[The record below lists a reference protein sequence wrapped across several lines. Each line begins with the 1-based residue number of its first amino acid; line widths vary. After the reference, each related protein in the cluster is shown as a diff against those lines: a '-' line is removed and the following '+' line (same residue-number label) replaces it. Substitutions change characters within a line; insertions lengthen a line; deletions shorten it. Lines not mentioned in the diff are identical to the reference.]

1 MFSENDNQVTA
12 RVGFTIEET
21 QLQGIQ
27 AQLDKINTA
36 SSSLASSFSNVEKAL
51 QQLNNLTTNSNS
63 SISSNVQK
71 TNNEIREEAKRTT
84 MELKAQLDQRTR
96 DDRQAKA
103 LELNEIRSLANSIRA
118 EESKEVATHKANEQ
132 IRVAETRSALRN
144 MEREERNTINQR
156 NSLQRQSVKEA
167 TQQFNLMASQY
178 RSAINSMKNDYESF
192 SNITTM
198 GTSNSSQAGVFGKQ
212 LSYAVLQVTGV
223 RTLLNQFATVSKDI
237 VEINKNTINVQRIMG
252 ETTSETS
259 EKLTESAFKI
269 ASATST
275 IVTDIQEIQSSWVRI
290 NDAYAN
296 DLNLLEQITDKTAKF
311 INVGE
316 ITDAEEAVS
325 LLNSSILQFRMYT
338 SNSDGSLNID
348 MDEVEAT
355 LNKWA
360 YMADKT
366 AMGTADEFGES
377 LSKIGGQME
386 LLGGDIDDA
395 IVMTSILGDR
405 LAKTGDEAGNSLKT
419 ITAYL
424 TRDKTLGLFA
434 DLGLET
440 DEFNNSLMQTNTKFE
455 EFSIIMENLSG
466 AYNQAIAEGN
476 DVVAKAIQNA
486 IGATRQGDASVALLK
501 NWAEDSAKYYAM
513 IEEAE
518 QSSYLDDQNEKL
530 MQSFSAQW
538 NSLSTAITNF
548 ANAIATSGLLNDI
561 QSIMNVLTSFFDN
574 LSNINEGVLSF
585 VSKITELSV
594 AFVGLKKV
602 LQMVGVWDNFKANFQ
617 YGTIAVREQAEEL
630 MKHKLAV
637 LEDQQAEIALGK
649 TKSQYLTDSNYR
661 QTINEQQQLITNQTL
676 ALQELNAKYKEGSIT
691 AQQYMEAVNKL
702 VVAERQE
709 TVATESD
716 TQANITHIQTVREEV
731 NVTLQE
737 INAQTSKTSLFL
749 TKLTTGLKAVG
760 SSLVSSLTSPL
771 TIITLLG
778 TAISFVVGKINNV
791 KEEAKNRLDNLN
803 SELQTTKSELDSL
816 KSELDEVNGEIRDL
830 KSQGTLTF
838 VEQEELE
845 KLKESREELSAS
857 YELKKKL
864 AIESEKEKA
873 QILSK
878 EIKKSNISKVSEILS
893 DREAYQNGE
902 EMNLADLRREKGLDA
917 YNFITGNGDAT
928 FLLQEVEEL
937 QGLLDEL
944 NSFEYYDIVDNENL
958 FQAKTTLEDL
968 LIDINNL
975 VLTDEERFDNLIS
988 SEDFEESKKQILELA
1003 STGKLTV
1010 DDLSGFEEINQYIAD
1025 TGVSAEQLVR
1035 EFNAL
1040 VGVEE
1045 ILDPTDVTEFTQ
1057 GLADAMEDI
1066 TSIDEDI
1073 KGIINNELTETDMT
1087 DLITRYEGFY
1097 EVSNKSVK
1105 EQIEWLQ
1112 NYKNEKQDAYNTSLD
1127 EQENQLLEERKT
1139 LLQQISSLYNSKGE
1153 VIDTEALITAK
1164 ENLEI
1169 VEDNLK
1175 KISAY
1180 QKIKIDFDLDGV
1192 VEQLGDIT
1200 EGIDDLVTA
1209 QNKLAQG
1216 TALNKA
1222 ELWDLVLAY
1231 PELLYQAD
1239 LFNTTEASNQKNLID
1254 AISNMK
1260 EEEYDNN
1267 IDLMIANLKAKTE
1280 EANNELE
1287 IERLKEKTLNKI
1299 TFISRRNDGDYSR
1312 QLAELIAD
1320 YENQTVANHKL
1331 TQQEIVDTNSDSV
1344 QKQEEQHT
1352 WLGNAIASFLNKTK
1366 QNKVDSED
1374 QGNTDA
1380 LVSADSFLK
1389 KYSTGVA
1396 GRMSSL
1402 FGSIASKF
1410 KNAITGKSNTK
1421 VEGTGGLTTGT
1432 TVKTNSGTQ
1441 VAFDGTNYTVDDEIL
1456 GTWVENQRKIVE
1468 STINE
1473 LAGAKQGY
1481 INAINNLETLKGM
1494 SISEVS
1500 NNYGGNSPYRD
1511 TSSSSKSSSDD
1522 TLDSLVS
1529 AIESFQDRLVKAL
1542 KEKYQELYDARVEL
1556 LEKEKEQQIQTHN
1569 ERIEQLQAE
1578 IDKLNGETIED
1589 KESDLSK
1596 LKKQYN
1602 EWLKDDSSTGKAKQK
1617 ELKDKIEDLETE
1629 IAIDKLEEQI
1639 DDEQACIE
1647 SINDKFDELLNE
1659 DSENFDSELKA
1670 LNKKMEDEQLYNEVN
1685 NLIRNE
1691 QLSTIIDLITTYDP
1705 DYSGI
1710 AGLMGQT
1717 IGQVVGNEV
1726 ATAMANWQTYKN
1738 GGTTVATT
1746 DNSTS
1751 SLSSSSTTS
1760 SSASAKAIVTIKKN
1774 DSLWKLAQ
1782 QYYGDGSQWTKIQN
1796 ANNGISP
1803 SSLQIGQ
1810 QIVIPFSTG
1819 GYTGNDEGLAYLH
1832 RKERVLTS
1840 EQTLNFDKL
1849 VNSYLPTIDSKLV
1862 DLNKTS
1868 NTINN
1873 RNVEFNKELVSI
1885 NIDKVVNN
1893 TQADIDNAND
1903 NLDRMFRH
1911 SLQKSGINFN
1921 K

>member
-12 RVGFTIEET
+12 RVGFTVEEI

-27 AQLDKINTA
+27 EQLDKINTA
-36 SSSLASSFSNVEKAL
+36 SSKLATSFSNVEKAL
-51 QQLNNLTTNSNS
+51 QQLNTLNVNSNN
-63 SISSNVQK
+63 SISSNVKK

-84 MELKAQLDQRTR
+84 MELKAQLDQHTR
-96 DDRQAKA
+96 DDKQAKA
-103 LELNEIRSLANSIRA
+103 LELNELRSLANSIRA

-132 IRVAETRSALRN
+132 IRVAETRSALKS
-144 MEREERNTINQR
+144 MEREERNSIVQR
-156 NSLQRQSVKEA
+156 NSLQRQNIKES

-192 SNITTM
+192 SNITSM
-198 GTSNSSQAGVFGKQ
+198 GATNSSQGGVFGKQ

-223 RTLLNQFATVSKDI
+223 RTLINQFATVSKDI
-237 VEINKNTINVQRIMG
+237 VDINKNAINVQRIMG

-275 IVTDIQEIQSSWVRI
+275 IVTDVQDIQSSWVRI

-424 TRDKTLGLFA
+424 TRDKTLELFA

-455 EFSIIMENLSG
+455 EFSVIMENLSG

-518 QSSYLDDQNEKL
+518 QSSYLDEQNEKL

-561 QSIMNVLTSFFDN
+561 QSIMNVLTSFFDK
-574 LSNINEGVLSF
+574 LSNTDKEILSF

-602 LQMVGVWDNFKANFQ
+602 LQMTGVWDNFKANFQ
-617 YGTIAVREQAEEL
+617 YGTLAVREEAEEL

-637 LEDQQAEIALGK
+637 LEDQQAEISLGK
-649 TKSQYLTDSNYR
+649 TKIQYTTDANYR
-661 QTINEQQQLITNQTL
+661 NAINQQQQSITKQSL
-676 ALQELNAKYKEGSIT
+676 ALQELNTKYKEGSIT
-691 AQQYMEAVNKL
+691 SKQYMDAVNKL

-709 TVATESD
+709 TIATEND
-716 TQANITHIQTVREEV
+716 TQANITHIQTVRQEV
-731 NVTLQE
+731 NTTLQE

-771 TIITLLG
+771 TIITLVG
-778 TAISFVVGKINNV
+778 TAISFVIGKINNA

-803 SELQTTKSELDSL
+803 SELQTSKSELDSL
-816 KSELDEVNGEIRDL
+816 KNELDETNDKINEL
-830 KSQGTLTF
+830 NSQDTLTF
-838 VEQEELE
+838 VEQKELE
-845 KLKESREELSAS
+845 NLKQAKEELSAS
-857 YELKKKL
+857 YELKKKI
-864 AIESEKEKA
+864 AKEDEKEKA
-873 QILSK
+873 QLLAKDINKTDLSR
-878 EIKKSNISKVSEILS
+878 INDNISYY
-893 DREAYQNGE
+893 EAYKNG
-902 EMNLADLRREKGLDA
+902 NSFDSSNFLVDSTDA
-917 YNFITGNGDAT
+917 EYNFVVDGDMSY
-928 FLLQEVEEL
+928 LLEQAETLQPLLEEL
-937 QGLLDEL
+937 NNL
-944 NSFEYYDIVDNENL
+944 EYYDITDNEELYNSKML
-958 FQAKTTLEDL
+958 LEDL
-968 LIDINNL
+968 LTTINEL
-975 VLTDEERFDNLIS
+975 TSTDEEKFGNLIN
-988 SEDFEESKKQILELA
+988 SEEFEKSKKEILELA
-1003 STGKLTV
+1003 RTGKLTI
-1010 DDLSGFEEINQYIAD
+1010 DELSQYEEINQYIAD
-1025 TGVSAEQLVR
+1025 TGVSAEQLVK
-1035 EFNAL
+1035 EFNSL
-1040 VGVEE
+1040 VSVEE
-1045 ILDPTDVTEFTQ
+1045 ILDPTDITEFSQ
-1057 GLADAMEDI
+1057 GLTDAMKDI

-1073 KGIINNELTETDMT
+1073 KDIINNELTETDIVE
-1087 DLITRYEGFY
+1087 LINKYDGFY
-1097 EVSNKSVK
+1097 EVSNKCVR
-1105 EQIEWLQ
+1105 EQVEWLQ
-1112 NYKNEKQDAYNTSLD
+1112 NYKAEKQEAYNTSLE

-1139 LLQQISSLYNSKGE
+1139 LLQQISNLYNNNGE
-1153 VIDTEALITAK
+1153 VIDTESLIKAK
-1164 ENLEI
+1164 ENLKI
-1169 VEDNLK
+1169 VEDSLE
-1175 KISAY
+1175 KIGSY
-1180 QKIKIDFDLDGV
+1180 EKIKIDFDLDGV
-1192 VEQLGDIT
+1192 VEQLGNIT
-1200 EGIDDLVTA
+1200 ESIDDLVTA

-1216 TALNKA
+1216 TALSKS
-1222 ELWDLVLAY
+1222 ELWDLCQTY
-1231 PELLYQAD
+1231 PELLYQSN
-1239 LFNTTEASNQKNLID
+1239 LFSTTETGNQKQMID
-1254 AISNMK
+1254 AIANMK
-1260 EEEYDNN
+1260 EQEYDNN
-1267 IDLMIANLKAKTE
+1267 IDLMIANIQAKLE
-1280 EANNELE
+1280 ETNEEIRLE
-1287 IERLKEKTLNKI
+1287 QQKSMLLNKI
-1299 TFISRRNDGDYSR
+1299 RFLSTKSGADYSK
-1312 QLAELIAD
+1312 QLVEAIND
-1320 YENQTVANHKL
+1320 YENQSVQKHQEAE
-1331 TQQEIVDTNSDSV
+1331 QQKVDTSSQSV
-1344 QKQEEQHT
+1344 QKQSSQHN
-1352 WLGNAIASFLNKTK
+1352 WLNQALTTLFN
-1366 QNKVDSED
+1366 QNKDNKIKAED
-1374 QGNTDA
+1374 IGNTGS
-1380 LVSADSFLK
+1380 LQSTNTFLQ
-1389 KYSTGVA
+1389 KYTSGVA
-1396 GRMSSL
+1396 GRLTSL
-1402 FGSIASKF
+1402 FGSIATKF
-1410 KNAITGKSNTK
+1410 QNAVTGNKNTK
-1421 VEGTGGLTTGT
+1421 VGGVGGLTNGT
-1432 TVKTNSGTQ
+1432 TVSTSSGSV
-1441 VAFDGTNYTVDDEIL
+1441 VAFDGSNYTID
-1456 GTWVENQRKIVE
+1456 NQLISDWANKQTSIVE
-1468 STINE
+1468 HTIKE
-1473 LAGAKQGY
+1473 LETTRQGY
-1481 INAINNLETLKGM
+1481 VNAINNLEELKGM
-1494 SISEVS
+1494 TISDVS
-1500 NNYGGNSPYRD
+1500 NNYGGNS
-1511 TSSSSKSSSDD
+1511 SSSGSGDKGSTKSSSDTTND
-1522 TLDSLVS
+1522 LVS
-1529 AIESFQDRLVKAL
+1529 AIESLQNRLVQSL
-1542 KEKYQELYDARVEL
+1542 KSKYQELYDTRVKL
-1556 LEKEKEQQIQTHN
+1556 LKQEQEQQIKVHN

-1578 IDKLNGETIED
+1578 IDKLKGETIED
-1589 KESDLSK
+1589 KESDLK
-1596 LKKQYN
+1596 TLNNQYN

-1617 ELKDKIEDLETE
+1617 ELKDKIDELKTE

-1639 DDEQACIE
+1639 DNEQASID
-1647 SINDKFDELLNE
+1647 SINDKFEKLLDE
-1659 DSENFDSELKA
+1659 DSPNFDSELKS
-1670 LNKKMEDEQLYNEVN
+1670 LNQKMSDEQLYNEAN
-1685 NLIRNE
+1685 NLIRNN
-1691 QLSTIIDLITTYDP
+1691 QLGTIIDLITTYDP

-1717 IGQVVGNEV
+1717 IGQIVGSEV
-1726 ATAMANWQTYKN
+1726 ANAMASWQTYKS
-1738 GGTTVATT
+1738 GGSTTSIASSTSTT
-1746 DNSTS
+1746 NSSSTSNNSTS
-1751 SLSSSSTTS
+1751 
-1760 SSASAKAIVTIKKN
+1760 AKDIVTIQKN

-1782 QYYGDGSQWTKIQN
+1782 KYYGDGSQWVKIQN
-1796 ANNGISP
+1796 ANNGINP
-1803 SSLQIGQ
+1803 NSLRIGQ

-1862 DLNKTS
+1862 DLNTSS

-1873 RNVEFNKELVSI
+1873 RNVEFNKELVSV

-1903 NLDRMFRH
+1903 NLDRMFRL